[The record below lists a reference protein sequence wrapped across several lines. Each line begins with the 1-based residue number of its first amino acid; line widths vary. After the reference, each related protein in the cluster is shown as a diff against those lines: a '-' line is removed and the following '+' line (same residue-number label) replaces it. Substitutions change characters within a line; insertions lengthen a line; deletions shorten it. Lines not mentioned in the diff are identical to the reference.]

1 MNGYVRP
8 AIEFE
13 TFELNSAIANSCAK
27 PLPFAP
33 TAGEFAQCDEYEEIP
48 MTQSNVLLM
57 SAPASGSFSDNND
70 CYCTLSSTG
79 DGFAS

>member
-13 TFELNSAIANSCAK
+13 TFELNSAIANSCGE

-33 TAGEFAQCDEYEEIP
+33 TAGEFDQCDEYGEIP
-48 MTQSNVLLM
+48 MPQSNVLLM
-57 SAPASGSFSDNND
+57 SAPASGTFSDNNE
-70 CYCTLSSTG
+70 CYCSLSSTG
-79 DGFAS
+79 DGFGS